1 MNAAAFSLLRVGRL
15 FFALTPFSHHILG
28 EEKRGIIFP
37 RLPSR
42 GEGEEREKNKKPPR
56 QLRVTLLHV
65 FTFWLKKLVL
75 LYYKLLWNKS
85 VGKQGRFACP

>member
-1 MNAAAFSLLRVGRL
+1 MNAAAFPLLGRVGRL

-42 GEGEEREKNKKPPR
+42 GEARGEREKNKKPPR

-65 FTFWLKKLVL
+65 FTFWLKK
-75 LYYKLLWNKS
+75 
-85 VGKQGRFACP
+85 ACAFILQTFME